1 MNLYLSKPGV
11 MSCAGNNIDQ
21 LWDAV
26 TTGRQDNIKKLKA
39 CNGEEYFAARVDEAI
54 LKPSGARY
62 DMKIMRIENAAL
74 EQIADDIAAV
84 RDKYGAD
91 RIAVCIGSCDNGTE
105 FSLAGHRKYFS
116 DGEFP
121 ADYSLEIQ
129 GADYVST
136 FVAEKFRLTGPAIT
150 FATACSSSAGAIIKA
165 AEMIKAGIADAAI
178 VGGIDIA
185 SDTTLIGFSALEAV
199 SSEITNPFSKNRHG
213 ITLGDGAAF
222 FVMSREPLE
231 KMPVSV
237 KLLGWGE
244 SADAYHMTAP
254 DPSGAGAEKAIRR
267 ALESSG
273 ISLEDV
279 GYINLHGTGTK
290 FNDSMEAKA
299 VAAIFG
305 EAREAGEAGGAHAAS
320 VPVSTTKPVTGHTL
334 GAAAALEAAICWKA
348 LVENSGKNDNIK
360 QPVQVWDGER
370 DEELP
375 VLNFVSGKS
384 KLAEGELKV
393 CLSNSFAFGGAN
405 ACLVLGL

>member
-1 MNLYLSKPGV
+1 MDFYLSKPGV
-11 MSCAGNNIDQ
+11 MSCAGNNIDE
-21 LWDAV
+21 LWAAV
-26 TTGRQDNIKKLKA
+26 TSGTQKNIKKVKA
-39 CNGEEYFAARVDEAI
+39 CNDEEYFAARIDDSS

-74 EQIADDIAAV
+74 EQIADDIEAAKS
-84 RDKYGAD
+84 RYGAD

-105 FSLAGHRKYFS
+105 FSLANHRKYFAE
-116 DGEFP
+116 GQFP
-121 ADYSLEIQ
+121 QNYNIEIQ

-136 FVAEKFRLTGPAIT
+136 FVAEKFGLKGPAVT

-165 AEMIKAGIADAAI
+165 AEMIKAGLVDAAI

-199 SSEITNPFSKNRHG
+199 SSEITNPFSRNRHG

-222 FVMSREPLE
+222 FVLTKEPV
-231 KMPVSV
+231 VSIGSLIEHSTTV

-244 SADAYHMTAP
+244 SADAYHMTSP

-267 ALESSG
+267 AMENAG
-273 ISLEDV
+273 VAANDV
-279 GYINLHGTGTK
+279 GYINLHGTGTR

-305 EAREAGEAGGAHAAS
+305 GADGQTS
-320 VPVSTTKPVTGHTL
+320 KVPVSTTKPVTGHTL

-348 LVENSGKNDNIK
+348 LVENEGKEKIK
-360 QPVQVWDGER
+360 LPVQVWDGER

-375 VLNFVSGKS
+375 ELNIVDGKS
-384 KLAEGELKV
+384 KEGGELRELKV

>member
-21 LWDAV
+21 LWNTV
-26 TTGRQDNIKKLKA
+26 ITGSQKGIKKVKA
-39 CNGEEYFAARVDEAI
+39 CNGEEYFAARIDDSV

-62 DMKIMRIENAAL
+62 DMKIIRIENAAL
-74 EQIADDIAAV
+74 EQIADDVAAV

-91 RIAVCIGSCDNGTE
+91 RIAVCIGSCDNGSE
-105 FSLAGHRKYFS
+105 FSVAGHRKYFTE
-116 DGEFP
+116 GEFP
-121 ADYSLEIQ
+121 ADYSLEMQ

-136 FVAEKFRLTGPAIT
+136 FAAEKFGLTGPAIT

-165 AEMIKAGIADAAI
+165 AEMIMGGIADAAL

-222 FVMSREPLE
+222 FVLTKEPVVSIHSLREHSTT
-231 KMPVSV
+231 VR
-237 KLLGWGE
+237 LLGWGE
-244 SADAYHMTAP
+244 SADAYHMTSP
-254 DPSGAGAEKAIRR
+254 DPSGAGAEKAICR

-273 ISLEDV
+273 VSLADV

-299 VAAIFG
+299 VSAIFG
-305 EAREAGEAGGAHAAS
+305 EKS
-320 VPVSTTKPVTGHTL
+320 IPVSTTKPITGHTL

-360 QPVQVWDGER
+360 LPVQVWDGER

-375 VLNFVSGKS
+375 ALNFVSGKS

-405 ACLVLGL
+405 ACLVLGI